1 MLIRARVHPFPSRTR
16 KLSSL
21 LLTILGWRRP
31 GKIGSANTKPTTNV
45 VGFAFCF
52 QSLSRVVWDIRFS
65 TSCGTRQ
72 ARWSLCANGDV
83 RGNVKMGRGCL
94 SGRCAGVIHSA
105 AAWQHCTRSRCVM
118 PRTGG
123 AVRCYLQH
131 GGVFICVLWGER
143 RLEIMSVSGPFRC
156 APRAAGGR
164 YWSRHTGRSPR
175 CRSRSAGRR
184 RWHFRC
190 RTAFPE

>member
-1 MLIRARVHPFPSRTR
+1 MFGFQGTSAIEKLVLIRARVHPFPSRTR

-31 GKIGSANTKPTTNV
+31 GKIGSANTKPTTFV

-52 QSLSRVVWDIRFS
+52 QSLSRVVRDIRFS

-105 AAWQHCTRSRCVM
+105 AARQHCTRSRCVM

-123 AVRCYLQH
+123 
-131 GGVFICVLWGER
+131 GGACGFSENVIGWAKR
-143 RLEIMSVSGPFRC
+143 I
-156 APRAAGGR
+156 
-164 YWSRHTGRSPR
+164 
-175 CRSRSAGRR
+175 AGRETSGCYDPQNAKR
-184 RWHFRC
+184 RC
-190 RTAFPE
+190 

>member
-31 GKIGSANTKPTTNV
+31 GKIGSANTKPTTFV

-52 QSLSRVVWDIRFS
+52 QSLSRVVRDIRFS

-105 AAWQHCTRSRCVM
+105 AARQHCTRSRCVM
-118 PRTGG
+118 PRTGRRSG
-123 AVRCYLQH
+123 VIYSTAAFLYASYGGSGDWRSCQFPAHFDAHLVLLGVGIGVGIQVEAHDVEAVPPVEGLSLIH
-131 GGVFICVLWGER
+131 I
-143 RLEIMSVSGPFRC
+143 
-156 APRAAGGR
+156 
-164 YWSRHTGRSPR
+164 
-175 CRSRSAGRR
+175 
-184 RWHFRC
+184 
-190 RTAFPE
+190 